1 MAEVTNTPWGERHV
15 YVVEPDRAGEG
26 DKLQAGFSK
35 ALHVSPFM
43 TMDMEYRLSATV
55 PGENLDVRMV
65 AVRDACCHLF
75 EAALS
80 LRRRP
85 MTARALNGA
94 LIRYPFMTARVTAT
108 IYWQA
113 LRLRL
118 KGVPF
123 VPHPGRSA
131 PSSDRTPETAGLTA
145 APTYFFDA
153 SK

>member
-1 MAEVTNTPWGERHV
+1 MGERHV
-15 YVVEPDRAGEG
+15 YVVKPESAGEG

-43 TMDMEYRLSATV
+43 TMDMEYRLSATA
-55 PGENLDVRMV
+55 PGEDLDVRM
-65 AVRDACCHLF
+65 AAIRDSAPLF

-80 LRRRP
+80 LHRRP
-85 MTARALNGA
+85 MTARSLNGA
-94 LIRYPFMTARVTAT
+94 LVRYPFMTARVTAA

-131 PSSDRTPETAGLTA
+131 PSSDRTFETA
-145 APTYFFDA
+145 D
-153 SK
+153 